1 MIKVGISGANGT
13 MGRLT
18 IGAIESVDDLT
29 IDGLYAPGRDGQD
42 ILGYSASSDP
52 LALSGCDVVIELTN
66 PSAADDNVP
75 RWRDSGADV
84 LIGTS
89 GYTVARIDALRNAWS
104 GLTSRCLVVPN
115 FAVGAVLMM
124 RFAELAAPHFES
136 AEIVETHH
144 HDKPDAPSGTALHTA
159 ARMAAARKQG
169 AHSRGTEIGAGSLGG
184 DAEGIPVHSLRL
196 HGATNAPVYLPHQRP
211 THRPRFRYR
220 DYGRHVCVRQPYARQ
235 YEVTCRMGRQACH
248 DDAFQRSRLTRNAAL
263 PVRRSASSVPHRPQN
278 LAPPG
283 SGKSG

>member
-18 IGAIESVDDLT
+18 IGAVEAVDDLA
-29 IDGLYAPGRDGQD
+29 IGGLYAPGRDDQD
-42 ILGYSASSDP
+42 ILGHSASGDP
-52 LALSGCDVVIELTN
+52 AALSECDVVIELTN
-66 PSAADDNVP
+66 PSAADENVP

-104 GLTSRCLVVPN
+104 GLASRCLVVPN

-136 AEIVETHH
+136 AEIVEMHH

-159 ARMAAARKQG
+159 ARMAAARKHG
-169 AHSRGTEIGAGSLGG
+169 AHGRGTEILAGSLGG
-184 DAEGIPVHSLRL
+184 DVEGIPVHSLRL
-196 HGATNAPVYLPHQRP
+196 HGTAAHQEVIFGTVGQYFTLRHDTTDYECFAPGIILSLREIGSL
-211 THRPRFRYR
+211 
-220 DYGRHVCVRQPYARQ
+220 DSG
-235 YEVTCRMGRQACH
+235 VTIGLE
-248 DDAFQRSRLTRNAAL
+248 SLL
-263 PVRRSASSVPHRPQN
+263 
-278 LAPPG
+278 G
-283 SGKSG
+283 I